1 MLILKCVW
9 KYRESKIIKL
19 NVINTNKV
27 GRLTLPNFKT
37 EYKAPLIKMIQ
48 FWHKDRQ
55 RDDNTD

>member
-1 MLILKCVW
+1 M
-9 KYRESKIIKL
+9 
-19 NVINTNKV
+19 NKV